1 MEPTQI
7 QRDIINEDGNT
18 VVLASPGSG
27 KTFVM
32 SEKIK
37 RLLRSDDMREYQGVI
52 AISYTRK
59 ASTHLKRKSLTDG
72 VWEKNSFFGTIDSFC
87 LTQIVLP
94 FGNYV
99 MGYPEK
105 DVIPIDEK
113 EFDKDRKEDFDWI
126 GKIHPDYDDIKE
138 PSWKLLYDLYHEGY
152 VLINSLELMA
162 LHIIKKCSACRA
174 HLKARFKY
182 LFFDEYQ
189 DADTYTNG
197 IFHELVGLGLIA
209 NAVGDPNQSIF
220 GFAHKVSEYLE
231 GLEAEAG
238 FKAFRL
244 ADNFRCSTPIV
255 NYSNRL
261 LDANCEIIE
270 TDEEGVVLITV
281 SGDESSVAEYLTNII
296 SNDCEAWSVTEL
308 SHVAIL
314 VKNKTTQ
321 TYIDNNLELPHR
333 VVASTPLD
341 DDVNPRSRLFAMLL
355 QFYFDK
361 KMPFMTVL
369 DEYADYDLFTK
380 NVKQK
385 LLDLRDKIMAVEEA
399 DIADEFPTLFKK
411 VAEIVLPRYQEGSSL
426 NHLQTV
432 LGDKKQIDTYRPLK
446 ENEVVI
452 MTLHKAKGLEF
463 DIVYHLN
470 MNEWE
475 LPTKLPKNGDFND
488 LYYPQYEQDLNLHF
502 VGVTRARKLCALIT
516 STSRHNSRD
525 ETKQS
530 SPSEFLY
537 LNGVEKMRKN
547 YSYRKQC
554 Q

>member
-1 MEPTQI
+1 MEPTPI
-7 QRDIINEDGNT
+7 QRDIINEEGNT

-37 RLLRSDDMREYQGVI
+37 RLLRNDEMREYQGLI

-94 FGNYV
+94 FGNFV
-99 MGYPEK
+99 MGYPAKE
-105 DVIPIDEK
+105 VIPIAEK
-113 EFDKDRKEDFDWI
+113 DLEKDRKADFEWI
-126 GKIHPDYDDIKE
+126 GSIHPDYDDIKE
-138 PSWKLLYDLYHEGY
+138 PSWKKLYELFLEGY

-162 LHIIKKCSACRA
+162 LHIVKNCPACRA

-182 LFFDEYQ
+182 VFFDEFQ

-197 IFHELVGLGLIA
+197 ILRELIELGLVA

-220 GFAHKVSEYLE
+220 GFAHKVSDYLE
-231 GLEAEAG
+231 ALEKEPG
-238 FKAFRL
+238 FKAFQL
-244 ADNFRCSTPIV
+244 VDNFRCSTPIV

-261 LDANCEIIE
+261 LDANCEVTE
-270 TDEEGVVLITV
+270 TDEDGVELITV
-281 SGDESSVAEYLTNII
+281 NGDETSVAEYLTSII
-296 SNDCEAWSVTEL
+296 GDDCENWDVKDL
-308 SHVAIL
+308 SQVAIL

-321 TYIDNNLELPHR
+321 AYIDNNLEIPHR

-341 DDVNPRSRLFAMLL
+341 DDVNPRSRLYAQLL
-355 QFYFDK
+355 MFYFDK
-361 KMPFMTVL
+361 NMPFMAVL
-369 DEYADYDLFTK
+369 DEYVDYDIFT
-380 NVKQK
+380 NSVKQK
-385 LLDLRDKIMAVEEA
+385 LLTLRDRIRAV
-399 DIADEFPTLFKK
+399 DLLGIADEFPSLFKK
-411 VAEIVLPRYQEGSSL
+411 VADIILPKYQEGGSL
-426 NHLQTV
+426 NHLKTV
-432 LGDKKQIDTYRPLK
+432 LADEKLTETYKPLK

-475 LPTKLPKNGDFND
+475 LPVKIPRDGDWND
-488 LYYPQYEQDLNLHF
+488 LCYPQYEQDLNLHF

-516 STSRHNSRD
+516 STSRHNSYD
-525 ETKQS
+525 QAKKS
-530 SPSEFLY
+530 SPSEFLF
-537 LNGVEKMRKN
+537 LNGVEEMRKD
-547 YSYRKQC
+547 YSY
-554 Q
+554 